1 MVWYAFFIYVT
12 QYHVVPKSLDIAK
25 HQRVN
30 DRLAGKIHLIFA
42 DQWKGKSLTV
52 RSNELFVPNRWTGN
66 RLPSAGQ
73 PFTLLSRAL
82 DLSAKG
88 DRDEIWRMHCNGK
101 LLKSQFIILS
111 KEREERSILRRRRS
125 KLGQFCE
132 VQTSNISVQQI
143 VPAKEIGVVIANYV
157 CRKCKCIC
165 QTQHFD

>member
-1 MVWYAFFIYVT
+1 MVCFFIYVT
-12 QYHVVPKSLDIAK
+12 QYHFVPKSLNIAK

-82 DLSAKG
+82 ELWNMKNALQWKAFKIPIHYSVKRTRREVNSPPSEIKARAVLWSSNVQYFSLTNCASKG
-88 DRDEIWRMHCNGK
+88 NWGRY
-101 LLKSQFIILS
+101 
-111 KEREERSILRRRRS
+111 S
-125 KLGQFCE
+125 KLCLQ
-132 VQTSNISVQQI
+132 
-143 VPAKEIGVVIANYV
+143 KM
-157 CRKCKCIC
+157 
-165 QTQHFD
+165 

>member
-1 MVWYAFFIYVT
+1 MVCFFIYVT
-12 QYHVVPKSLDIAK
+12 QYHFVPKSLNIAK

-88 DRDEIWRMHCNGK
+88 DRDEIWTIHCNGK
-101 LLKSQFIILS
+101 LHYSVKRTRREVNSPPSEIKARAVLWSSNVQYFSLTNCAS
-111 KEREERSILRRRRS
+111 KGNWGRYS
-125 KLGQFCE
+125 KLCLQ
-132 VQTSNISVQQI
+132 
-143 VPAKEIGVVIANYV
+143 KM
-157 CRKCKCIC
+157 
-165 QTQHFD
+165 

>member
-1 MVWYAFFIYVT
+1 MLVWYASFIYVT

-52 RSNELFVPNRWTGN
+52 RSNELFVPNQWTGN

-88 DRDEIWRMHCNGK
+88 DRDEIWRMHCNEK

-111 KEREERSILRRRRS
+111 KEREVNSPPSEIKARAVLWSSNVQYFSLTNCASKGNWGRYS
-125 KLGQFCE
+125 KLCLQ
-132 VQTSNISVQQI
+132 
-143 VPAKEIGVVIANYV
+143 KM
-157 CRKCKCIC
+157 
-165 QTQHFD
+165 